1 MGLGTSIFPRDDDK
15 ESSFI
20 SINFKNGFIGKE
32 NFKAV
37 SAKLWDT
44 SGSSLKIK
52 GLIIDL

>member
-1 MGLGTSIFPRDDDK
+1 MGLGTSIFPMDDDN
-15 ESSFI
+15 ELFFI

-32 NFKAV
+32 NFKAI